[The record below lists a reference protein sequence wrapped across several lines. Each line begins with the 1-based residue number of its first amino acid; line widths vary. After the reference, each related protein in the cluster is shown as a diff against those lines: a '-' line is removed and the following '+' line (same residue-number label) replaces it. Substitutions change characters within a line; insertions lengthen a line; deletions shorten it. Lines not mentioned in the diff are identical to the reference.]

1 MYTDILLEVCFQ
13 ITFLLP
19 LLLIKYFAIAND
31 ELSTD

>member
-1 MYTDILLEVCFQ
+1 MYTDILLEVSKLL
-13 ITFLLP
+13 FLLP